1 MANTQN
7 LIDNNSLTP
16 EERKARAIKAA
27 KASAEARKK
36 KKQMRDAFDILLK
49 KKPTPEQQVV
59 LQKMGI
65 DPSDSDNRMVIAVSM
80 LQQAIGGNVKAA
92 EFIRDTIGEKPV
104 ERVEAEVSATKEID
118 ETLAN
123 MSLED
128 LRKLGGLGAK

>member
-27 KASAEARKK
+27 KASVEARKK